1 MGVTAIC
8 GINWGDEGKGR
19 MVDYFAETADYVV
32 RFQGGNNAGHTVMN
46 QFGKFALHLL
56 PSGIFNKK
64 AMNIIGNGAVV
75 NPQALYEEIQTIEK
89 SVGKISNLLVSERAH
104 VIFPYH
110 ILLDELEEERLKD
123 KKFGSTK
130 RGIAP
135 VYSDKYLKTGILMSD
150 LLNRDYLAQRIRN
163 NLEYRNIIVESVYKK
178 PAIDADE
185 MIEWGWNYGQKLKEY
200 IANTVTPIHKA
211 IKENKKILLEG
222 QLGALR
228 DIEFGIY
235 PYTTSSSPIP
245 GYAGAGAAVPP
256 YEIKRVT
263 GVMKAYSTCV
273 GEGPFVTELFDEI
286 GDEIRTKGHEF
297 GASTGRARRIGWF
310 DGVASRYG
318 CDITGATELALTL
331 LDVLTGQKEL
341 KICNGYEIG
350 GKIISEFPTTEKL
363 YNAKP
368 SYITLPGWEEDI
380 TGIREYDKLP
390 INAQKYIEK
399 IEEIVNVKIKYIS
412 VGPERDQ
419 LIKKD

>member
-1 MGVTAIC
+1 M
-8 GINWGDEGKGR
+8 
-19 MVDYFAETADYVV
+19 
-32 RFQGGNNAGHTVMN
+32 
-46 QFGKFALHLL
+46 
-56 PSGIFNKK
+56 
-64 AMNIIGNGAVV
+64 
-75 NPQALYEEIQTIEK
+75 
-89 SVGKISNLLVSERAH
+89 
-104 VIFPYH
+104 
-110 ILLDELEEERLKD
+110 
-123 KKFGSTK
+123 
-130 RGIAP
+130 
-135 VYSDKYLKTGILMSD
+135 
-150 LLNRDYLAQRIRN
+150 
-163 NLEYRNIIVESVYKK
+163 
-178 PAIDADE
+178 
-185 MIEWGWNYGQKLKEY
+185 
-200 IANTVTPIHKA
+200 
-211 IKENKKILLEG
+211 
-222 QLGALR
+222 
-228 DIEFGIY
+228 
-235 PYTTSSSPIP
+235 
-245 GYAGAGAAVPP
+245 
-256 YEIKRVT
+256 
-263 GVMKAYSTCV
+263 
-273 GEGPFVTELFDEI
+273 TELFDEI